1 MHHVFSVEIATEYGI
16 NAAVVLQNLEYWIA
30 HNKAN
35 EKHFYEGRYWT
46 YSSVRAL
53 EELFPYLSGRQ
64 ISTALQ
70 KLMDGGV
77 IIRGR
82 FNKYGM
88 DRTLWYALT
97 DKGEALLGHRATT
110 NSNQAPEPD
119 ENPFGDYSDSG
130 IPDTA
135 ESYAAQNL
143 DQLAPGNMQEF
154 AVYKATLS
162 DDVIKHA
169 IDEACANGVRTWSYV
184 RKILMKYSERGLNTL
199 DKVMAAERS
208 NARNR
213 PKNAPEDDNPLLKA
227 KFY

>member
-16 NAAVVLQNLEYWIA
+16 NAAVVLQNLDYWIA
-30 HNKAN
+30 HNRAN

-70 KLMDGGV
+70 KLMDGGI

-97 DKGEALLGHRATT
+97 DKGDALLGHTPVTT
-110 NSNQAPEPD
+110 DSAPEAA
-119 ENPFGDYSDSG
+119 ENPFGDRSGGG

-135 ESYAAQNL
+135 ESYAAKNL
-143 DQLAPGNMQEF
+143 DRLSPGNMQEF
-154 AVYKATLS
+154 ADYKAKLP
-162 DDVIKHA
+162 DELIKHA
-169 IDEACANGVRTWSYV
+169 IDEACANSVRSWNYV
-184 RKILMKYSERGLNTL
+184 RRILDRYIDCGFDTL
-199 DKVMAAERS
+199 EQVRAAEQAK
-208 NARNR
+208 ARR
-213 PKNAPEDDNPLLKA
+213 RAQAAPNDDNPLLKA